1 MVNAAIVEDEIR
13 SADVL
18 CGFLERYGSEKG
30 REFAVSRFTD
40 AIAFLENYVP
50 RYDIVFMDIQL
61 PDMDGM
67 TASRRL
73 RALDRDVILIFVT
86 NMANY
91 AVSGYE
97 VDALDFIVKPV
108 SYFPFTVKL
117 ERALGRL
124 DGNAGGGSV
133 LLSTAEGAVCV
144 RPCDV
149 RYVEVMKHT
158 LIYHTTTGDLT
169 VYGSRKNAESTL
181 PADRVRA
188 VQQLLSRQSP
198 IRQARD
204 GVYRAGGRGR
214 AGHQSFQAQ
223 GLFARAGRVHREGC
237 RPCMS

>member
-1 MVNAAIVEDEIR
+1 M
-13 SADVL
+13 
-18 CGFLERYGSEKG
+18 
-30 REFAVSRFTD
+30 SRFTD

-73 RALDRDVILIFVT
+73 RALGRDVILIFVT

-124 DGNAGGGSV
+124 DGTPGRV
-133 LLSTAEGAVCV
+133 RPLSTAEGAVCV

-169 VYGSRKNAESTL
+169 VYGSLKNAESAL
-181 PADRVRA
+181 PADRVLFR
-188 VQQLLSRQSP
+188 S
-198 IRQARD
+198 
-204 GVYRAGGRGR
+204 GAGERGR
-214 AGHQSFQAQ
+214 AGSAEKDGRARHAPLAFLICKTQ
-223 GLFARAGRVHREGC
+223 GNVV
-237 RPCMS
+237 

>member
-1 MVNAAIVEDEIR
+1 M
-13 SADVL
+13 
-18 CGFLERYGSEKG
+18 
-30 REFAVSRFTD
+30 SRFTD

-169 VYGSRKNAESTL
+169 VYGSLKNAESAL
-181 PADRVRA
+181 PAVRFVRCNSCYLVNLRYVKRVTGYTALVGGDELAISHSRRRDFLRA
-188 VQQLLSRQSP
+188 LGEY
-198 IRQARD
+198 IGKGA
-204 GVYRAGGRGR
+204 
-214 AGHQSFQAQ
+214 
-223 GLFARAGRVHREGC
+223 VHV
-237 RPCMS
+237 

>member
-1 MVNAAIVEDEIR
+1 MVNVAIVEDEIR

-124 DGNAGGGSV
+124 DGR
-133 LLSTAEGAVCV
+133 V
-144 RPCDV
+144 RPFVYCGRRGV
-149 RYVEVMKHT
+149 RTAVRRAVRG
-158 LIYHTTTGDLT
+158 GDEAHAHLSHDD
-169 VYGSRKNAESTL
+169 GRS
-181 PADRVRA
+181 DRVRFA
-188 VQQLLSRQSP
+188 QERRERS
-198 IRQARD
+198 AR
-204 GVYRAGGRGR
+204 GPR
-214 AGHQSFQAQ
+214 SF
-223 GLFARAGRVHREGC
+223 FARARVSVEERGSAEKTGAPVM
-237 RPCMS
+237 RLWRF